1 MASPRCTKAETR
13 WFATERE
20 ARDEAVRAGG
30 THARERMQGAFYDA
44 PGGVVMRVASR
55 GWASGYEL
63 TTYTP
68 CHEQPATFGAVWIC
82 LACGAREQVRG

>member
-1 MASPRCTKAETR
+1 MAWPRCTKVESR

-30 THARERMQGAFYDA
+30 AHFCERTQGAFYSA
-44 PGGVVMRVASR
+44 PGGVVMRVRSR

-68 CHEQPATFGAVWIC
+68 HHEQPTTFGDAWFC
-82 LACGAREQVRG
+82 LACGARAEASG